1 MFIQI
6 APKAKVY
13 VTDQDVQFIRQ
24 HTTES
29 FRAKQLSPEDADR
42 AKRLADKA
50 VFVRKKL
57 DDDTQYA
64 LNRKIRFVANDRKN
78 KSELVKQIEAY
89 GLKNKLQDLARKE
102 EARRP
107 FRHLPKQFSKGIL
120 IGNIAIVPKKHTG
133 TRYVYVLADM
143 MEAKILHEDINLK
156 QTAILVAHYLADD
169 KNIPNN
175 ILELDTKHAS
185 QLFDIQNAKRMIREA
200 QKEKDE
206 LMEDVYWDRLDV
218 ANRLAD
224 DCKTKIQHIFN
235 DTFGA

>member
-1 MFIQI
+1 M
-6 APKAKVY
+6 
-13 VTDQDVQFIRQ
+13 TG
-24 HTTES
+24 
-29 FRAKQLSPEDADR
+29 
-42 AKRLADKA
+42 
-50 VFVRKKL
+50 
-57 DDDTQYA
+57 
-64 LNRKIRFVANDRKN
+64 KN

-89 GLKNKLQDLARKE
+89 GLKSKLADLAHKE
-102 EARRP
+102 QAKRP

-133 TRYVYVLADM
+133 TRYVYVIADM
-143 MEAKILHEDINLK
+143 MEAVVLHDNINLK
-156 QTAILVAHYLADD
+156 QTAILVAHYLADG
-169 KNIPNN
+169 KNVPNN

-224 DCKTKIQHIFN
+224 ECKGKIQHIFN
-235 DTFGA
+235 DTFGG

>member
-1 MFIQI
+1 M
-6 APKAKVY
+6 
-13 VTDQDVQFIRQ
+13 TG
-24 HTTES
+24 
-29 FRAKQLSPEDADR
+29 
-42 AKRLADKA
+42 
-50 VFVRKKL
+50 
-57 DDDTQYA
+57 
-64 LNRKIRFVANDRKN
+64 KN

-89 GLKNKLQDLARKE
+89 GLKNKLQDLARRE

-133 TRYVYVLADM
+133 TRYVYVIADM
-143 MEAKILHEDINLK
+143 MEAKVLHEDINLK
-156 QTAILVAHYLADD
+156 QTAILVAHYLADG
-169 KNIPNN
+169 KNIPSN

-206 LMEDVYWDRLDV
+206 QMEDVYWDRLDV

-224 DCKTKIQHIFN
+224 ECKSKIQQIFN